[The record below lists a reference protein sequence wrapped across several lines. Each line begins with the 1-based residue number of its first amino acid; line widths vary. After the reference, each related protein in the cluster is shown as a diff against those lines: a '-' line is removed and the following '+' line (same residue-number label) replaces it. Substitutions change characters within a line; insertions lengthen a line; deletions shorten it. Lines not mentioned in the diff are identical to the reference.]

1 MAEKCNGNIQEYYDE
16 EKIILLRDYYIFNN
30 KIEGIYKAY
39 CYNRQIWETCNYKN
53 DKGEYKSYHGNG

>member
-39 CYNRQIWETCNYKN
+39 CDNR
-53 DKGEYKSYHGNG
+53 